1 MKQATASFGTATVSP
16 TLRHL
21 GSPTSVA
28 LKAWGD
34 SSYDSISA
42 SLNRRFQK
50 WLGLRLS
57 YTLSKKHRQCGQRVF
72 FTRQLQFGLRLNF

>member
-21 GSPTSVA
+21 GSPTLGA

-34 SSYDSISA
+34 SSYDSISV
-42 SLNRRFQK
+42 SFNRVFRSGLACACLTRFQK
-50 WLGLRLS
+50 NIDNAGNASSLRASFSLG
-57 YTLSKKHRQCGQRVF
+57 CD
-72 FTRQLQFGLRLNF
+72 